1 MTRSKHQTGV
11 ANKGHAGFVS
21 SPWISDPSSDAH
33 CACGRSEV
41 YILTFREIQRDLF
54 HQAADIHV
62 RFLMF

>member
-11 ANKGHAGFVS
+11 AFIGQPGVVS
-21 SPWISDPSSDAH
+21 CPWISAPSTHAPG
-33 CACGRSEV
+33 AGGRSEV